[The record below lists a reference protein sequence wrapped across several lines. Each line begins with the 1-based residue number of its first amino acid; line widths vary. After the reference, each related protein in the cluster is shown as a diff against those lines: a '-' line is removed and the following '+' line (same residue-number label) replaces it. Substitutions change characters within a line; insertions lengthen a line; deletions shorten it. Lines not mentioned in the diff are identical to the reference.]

1 MRNVLWAWTLLALV
15 GVSVPAGAAE
25 PKKGILKRGRDVVQ
39 AAFHGHDEPEANH
52 GPALA
57 PAPDDDAAR
66 IGQLITILQS
76 DPKAHRRR
84 WAADELDSYRWQEH
98 PEIVTALVGA
108 MQSDS
113 DPSVRRKAAD
123 SLKDMKA
130 SAPEVLAAMQFSA
143 GNDNN
148 KWVRWQARS
157 AAHKL
162 QHAQPPVLSY
172 VSGYGPSKAQ
182 EPSPKTSPEGEFAP
196 TGPGPEPM
204 PMPMP
209 NDKPAEAKRGPLR
222 SAISGA
228 VTKLR
233 PRS

>member
-1 MRNVLWAWTLLALV
+1 MRKILWAWTLLALV
-15 GVSVPAGAAE
+15 GLSVPAGAAE
-25 PKKGILKRGRDVVQ
+25 PKKGILKRGRDIVQ
-39 AAFHGHDEPEANH
+39 AAFHGHDEPEADR

-57 PAPDDDAAR
+57 PAVDDDAAR

-84 WAADELDSYRWQEH
+84 WAADELDEYRWEDH

-113 DPSVRRKAAD
+113 DPWVRKKAAD

-148 KWVRWQARS
+148 KWVRWEARS

-162 QHAQPPVLSY
+162 QHDQPPVLSY
-172 VSGYGPSKAQ
+172 VSGYGPSTAK
-182 EPSPKTSPEGEFAP
+182 EPSPKTQPAIDFAP
-196 TGPGPEPM
+196 ADPGPEPI

-209 NDKPAEAKRGPLR
+209 NDKPAQAKRGPVR
-222 SAISGA
+222 SAISTA